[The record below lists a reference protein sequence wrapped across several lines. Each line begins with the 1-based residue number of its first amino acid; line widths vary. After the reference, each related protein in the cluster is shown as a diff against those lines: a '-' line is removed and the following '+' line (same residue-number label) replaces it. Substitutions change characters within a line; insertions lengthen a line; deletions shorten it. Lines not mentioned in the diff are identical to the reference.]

1 MDTYN
6 KMVTI
11 VSAMESELQ
20 KFNNKNVKVS
30 GKRVRAQ
37 CLEVKK
43 LTDTLRKEIM
53 TATALIQPQLH
64 KAPKK
69 HYLRKEKPVEPP
81 VEPPVETPDEPP
93 AVKPKRVRK
102 KKVSGGASAGSV
114 TD

>member
-1 MDTYN
+1 MA
-6 KMVTI
+6 TI

-20 KFNNKNVKVS
+20 KFHDRQVKVS

-43 LTDTLRKEIM
+43 LCDLLRKEILA
-53 TATALIQPQLH
+53 ATMLIEPQLH

-69 HYLRKEKPVEPP
+69 HYLRKEKPVETP
-81 VEPPVETPDEPP
+81 VEAPDTTSVTPVPVETPEEAPV
-93 AVKPKRVRK
+93 VKPKRVRK
-102 KKVSGGASAGSV
+102 KKVI

>member
-1 MDTYN
+1 MNSYN
-6 KMVTI
+6 KMATI

-20 KFNNKNVKVS
+20 KFHDKHVKVS

-43 LTDTLRKEIM
+43 LADTLRKEILA
-53 TATALIQPQLH
+53 ATALIEPQLH

-69 HYLRKEKPVEPP
+69 HYLKKEKPVET
-81 VEPPVETPDEPP
+81 PVETPSTPVETPVETP
-93 AVKPKRVRK
+93 EEVPVVKPKRVRK
-102 KKVSGGASAGSV
+102 KKVV